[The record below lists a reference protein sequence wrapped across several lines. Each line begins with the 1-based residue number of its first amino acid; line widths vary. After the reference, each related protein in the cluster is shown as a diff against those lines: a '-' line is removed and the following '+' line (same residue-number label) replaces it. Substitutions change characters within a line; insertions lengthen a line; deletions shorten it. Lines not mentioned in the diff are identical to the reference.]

1 MRSRVLPFALALSG
15 AIHAAVIGIAHDAA
29 PTLTI
34 EPALTYT
41 TQLDAVL
48 IDAVQDKGET
58 PLPSEAAADSVA
70 SAGKIDPHN
79 KLEEKL
85 ESLEQFAASLQKEL
99 SEVQAERAVDISRYQ
114 NDINALLEKNALS
127 EQDSQNLSTI
137 VTELEETQQTL
148 SAAVTNLAHDLD
160 LERNANRELQ
170 ANHRKTEAALNE
182 LLIEKE
188 AAVSEKKQLLTQLS
202 KAQSAFEEVVVQ
214 LHDTASALDETG
226 TENQELVRALA
237 SSEQAASVL
246 RSELDN
252 LINEADLERHAM
264 DQALTTVEETLQAA
278 SIELETERASNERL
292 QAETN
297 RLDQMLTALQIDQ
310 KKDQATYTEVNAR
323 LTDAVSALRSTE
335 EENDALRRELSIERK
350 TMEEHLQA
358 ASIELETERA
368 SNERL
373 QAETNRLDQM
383 LTALQIDQKKDQ
395 ATYTEVNAR
404 LTDAVSALRS
414 TEEENDTLR
423 RELSHTQQNAADLKE
438 QLDQAQASKASLDTG
453 NALSDLRP
461 VPAAGNPKPVYPR
474 MAIRRGIEGEVELS
488 VSVSPLGQVSRI
500 SINKPSGFAM
510 LDQAAID
517 SVKQWQ
523 FTPAVRDGVPT
534 AMVIDIPVQ
543 FRLIDSRG

>member
-29 PTLTI
+29 PTLTT
-34 EPALTYT
+34 EPSLTYT

-70 SAGKIDPHN
+70 SAGERNPRDDLEQELER
-79 KLEEKL
+79 LEEL
-85 ESLEQFAASLQKEL
+85 SASLQEEL
-99 SEVQAERAVDISRYQ
+99 NEAQAERAVDINRYENQ
-114 NDINALLEKNALS
+114 INALLEENTLS
-127 EQDSQNLSTI
+127 EQDNQNLSAI
-137 VTELEETQQTL
+137 VTELQETQQTL
-148 SAAVTNLAHDLD
+148 STAVTNLTHDLD
-160 LERNANRELQ
+160 LERSANRQLQ
-170 ANHRKTEAALNE
+170 ANHRKTEAAFNE
-182 LLIEKE
+182 LRIEKE
-188 AAVSEKKQLLTQLS
+188 AAVSENEQLLTQLS

-237 SSEQAASVL
+237 SSEQATSDL
-246 RSELDN
+246 KSELDN
-252 LINEADLERHAM
+252 VINEAGLERHAM
-264 DQALTTVEETLQAA
+264 DQALTTVEEHLQAI
-278 SIELETERASNERL
+278 SIERETERASNEYL

-310 KKDQATYTEVNAR
+310 KKDRATYTEVNAR

-335 EENDALRRELSIERK
+335 EKNEALQRELSDARK
-350 TMEEHLQA
+350 
-358 ASIELETERA
+358 
-368 SNERL
+368 
-373 QAETNRLDQM
+373 
-383 LTALQIDQKKDQ
+383 
-395 ATYTEVNAR
+395 
-404 LTDAVSALRS
+404 
-414 TEEENDTLR
+414 
-423 RELSHTQQNAADLKE
+423 NAADLKE
-438 QLDQAQASKASLDTG
+438 QLDQAQASKASLETG

-474 MAIRRGIEGEVELS
+474 MAIRRGIEGEVNLS
-488 VSVSPLGQVSRI
+488 VSVTALGKVSRI
-500 SINKPSGFAM
+500 SINTPSGSAM

-523 FTPAVRDGVPT
+523 FTPAIRDGVPT
-534 AMVIDIPVQ
+534 AMVVDIPIQ

>member
-29 PTLTI
+29 PKLTP
-34 EPALTYT
+34 EPALSYT

-70 SAGKIDPHN
+70 SAGKIDPHDE
-79 KLEEKL
+79 LEQE
-85 ESLEQFAASLQKEL
+85 LEQFKQLAASLQKEL
-99 SEVQAERAVDISRYQ
+99 NEVQAERTVDIVRYQ
-114 NDINALLEKNALS
+114 NEINALLEKNTLS
-127 EQDSQNLSTI
+127 EQNNQNLSTI

-148 SAAVTNLAHDLD
+148 SAAVANLTHNLD
-160 LERNANRELQ
+160 LETNTNRQLQ

-182 LLIEKE
+182 LQTEKE
-188 AAVSEKKQLLTQLS
+188 AAVSENEQLLTQLS

-214 LHDTASALDETG
+214 LHDTTSALNETG

-237 SSEQAASVL
+237 SSEQAASDL
-246 RSELDN
+246 KSELDN
-252 LINEADLERHAM
+252 VINEADLERQTM
-264 DQALTTVEETLQAA
+264 DQARIRVEENLQAV
-278 SIELETERASNERL
+278 SIELKTEYASNERL

-297 RLDQMLTALQIDQ
+297 RLNQTLTELRIDQ
-310 KKDQATYTEVNAR
+310 KKNEKSYTDVNAH
-323 LTDAVSALRSTE
+323 LTDAVSALRLTE
-335 EENDALRRELSIERK
+335 EENDALR
-350 TMEEHLQA
+350 H
-358 ASIELETERA
+358 
-368 SNERL
+368 
-373 QAETNRLDQM
+373 
-383 LTALQIDQKKDQ
+383 
-395 ATYTEVNAR
+395 
-404 LTDAVSALRS
+404 
-414 TEEENDTLR
+414 
-423 RELSHTQQNAADLKE
+423 ELSHAKKNAADLKE
-438 QLDQAQASKASLDTG
+438 QLDQAQASKAALDTG

-488 VSVSPLGQVSRI
+488 VSVSPLGKVSQI
-500 SINKPSGFAM
+500 SINKPSGSFM

-523 FTPAVRDGVPT
+523 FTPAVRDGAPA

>member
-127 EQDSQNLSTI
+127 EQDNQNLSTI

-264 DQALTTVEETLQAA
+264 DQALTTVEENLQAA

-335 EENDALRRELSIERK
+335 EENDA
-350 TMEEHLQA
+350 
-358 ASIELETERA
+358 
-368 SNERL
+368 
-373 QAETNRLDQM
+373 
-383 LTALQIDQKKDQ
+383 
-395 ATYTEVNAR
+395 
-404 LTDAVSALRS
+404 
-414 TEEENDTLR
+414 LR